1 MVVVMTFVPEQ
12 TPVRLAK
19 RVSDLMTCSRR
30 DAETY
35 IAGGWVLVD
44 GRVVEQPNFM
54 VHDQV
59 VTLHEQANLKPPVP
73 VTILLHKPAGYDFGL
88 THQLNTAKRRV
99 KNGVDTKTATDGID
113 EETKADLIKYDAL
126 QFLTLETQEK
136 GDRTGIRPLHSH
148 FHKLTPTLP
157 LESAAS
163 GLVIYTQDRSVARKL
178 IDDASRVE
186 QEFIVQVEG
195 VLSEQDLKRLNQ
207 GFYHKGVL
215 MPAAKV
221 SWQNEN
227 NLRFA
232 LKNVQIDQIEQ
243 MCEGVGLRVLAMKR
257 IRIGRISMSKLAV
270 GEWRYLL
277 GYERF

>member
-1 MVVVMTFVPEQ
+1 
-12 TPVRLAK
+12 
-19 RVSDLMTCSRR
+19 
-30 DAETY
+30 
-35 IAGGWVLVD
+35 
-44 GRVVEQPNFM
+44 
-54 VHDQV
+54 
-59 VTLHEQANLKPPVP
+59 
-73 VTILLHKPAGYDFGL
+73 
-88 THQLNTAKRRV
+88 
-99 KNGVDTKTATDGID
+99 
-113 EETKADLIKYDAL
+113 
-126 QFLTLETQEK
+126 
-136 GDRTGIRPLHSH
+136 
-148 FHKLTPTLP
+148 
-157 LESAAS
+157 
-163 GLVIYTQDRSVARKL
+163 VIYTQDRSVARKL

-215 MPAAKV
+215 MPGAKV

-243 MCEGVGLRVLAMKR
+243 MCQGVGLKVLAMKR